1 MAITLASNTYASNTV
16 NASNNTLSGNGTIT
30 GGGYSNL
37 YTAGINKKPL
47 LYSPVAGN
55 LYVGNATLQVSDER
69 LKDFK
74 NDVVIDFDKLKQIPK
89 KYFTWKSDDEKILNI
104 GTSAQELENIYPE
117 LVNEYPEGDEV
128 YKTVNYANLSIVALA
143 AIDKLNDKIKN
154 LEEKIKILEEKQN
167 NI

>member
-1 MAITLASNTYASNTV
+1 MPAYITVYSTDGKYTN
-16 NASNNTLSGNGTIT
+16 IT
-30 GGGYSNL
+30 GGSAP
-37 YTAGINKKPL
+37 YT
-47 LYSPVAGN
+47 S
-55 LYVGNATLQVSDER
+55 SDER
-69 LKDFK
+69 LKNFK
-74 NDVVIDFDKLKQIPK
+74 DDVEVDFDKLKQIPK

-117 LVNEYPEGDEV
+117 LVNEYPEGDEI
-128 YKTVNYANLSIVALA
+128 YKTVNYANLSIIALA